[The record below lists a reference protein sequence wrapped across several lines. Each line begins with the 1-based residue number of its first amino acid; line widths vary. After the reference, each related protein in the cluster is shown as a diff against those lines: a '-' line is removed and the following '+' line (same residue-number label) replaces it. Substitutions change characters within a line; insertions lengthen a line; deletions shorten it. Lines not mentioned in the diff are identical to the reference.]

1 MERRTIKE
9 IKEIKEKE
17 MERERTHPTCCRYVN
32 DIEVTKNHL
41 REVDGIQAGL
51 GLSIIELS

>member
-1 MERRTIKE
+1 MERESK
-9 IKEIKEKE
+9 
-17 MERERTHPTCCRYVN
+17 RERTHPTCCRYVN
-32 DIEVTKNHL
+32 DIDVTKNHH

>member
-1 MERRTIKE
+1 
-9 IKEIKEKE
+9 